1 MYEEMIVTN
10 ELISM
15 NHLEDQLTVQD
26 DPGVWKEILAVLG
39 EEFLQRYRA
48 EQGEADCKSRPHH
61 LRSCVRSVR
70 RYLVPAAP
78 QPSSLSIVIQSNSNA
93 PTESSGCNGTE
104 NPCGEQPRQFG
115 NIASDTFTPPGMF
128 AYSAEGQLERIYR
141 VGPHLPAAP
150 LGQMTSGTLGLFSP
164 PRERISEIN

>member
-1 MYEEMIVTN
+1 MTN

-48 EQGEADCKSRPHH
+48 EQGEVDCKSRPHH

-115 NIASDTFTPPGMF
+115 NIASDTFTPPRHVRLLGGRTVGADLSSWTAPTCGPARTNDFGDPWAVF
-128 AYSAEGQLERIYR
+128 A
-141 VGPHLPAAP
+141 
-150 LGQMTSGTLGLFSP
+150 T
-164 PRERISEIN
+164 